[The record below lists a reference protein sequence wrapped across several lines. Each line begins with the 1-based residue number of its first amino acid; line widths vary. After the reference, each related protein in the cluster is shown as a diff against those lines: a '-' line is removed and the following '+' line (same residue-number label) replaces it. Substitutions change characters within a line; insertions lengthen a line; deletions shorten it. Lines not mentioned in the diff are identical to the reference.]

1 MINFYYKAVVR
12 FIIFVT
18 FLKTALNAAK
28 CHVNASCSMESYI
41 GSWGTFLAHA
51 LLALAL
57 RDTAAGSGDTSFSAL

>member
-1 MINFYYKAVVR
+1 MTVMINLYYKAVVR
-12 FIIFVT
+12 FIRFII

-28 CHVNASCSMESYI
+28 CHVNASCSMEFYPL

-57 RDTAAGSGDTSFSAL
+57 RNTAAG

>member
-1 MINFYYKAVVR
+1 MINLYYKAVVR

-41 GSWGTFLAHA
+41 GKLGYLSSTCIASS
-51 LLALAL
+51 
-57 RDTAAGSGDTSFSAL
+57 DS